1 MSARALGV
9 LCLALLAC
17 EKAPATAPRPSTPE
31 ARDVPAAQGVRATP
45 DVPAPAAAPA
55 RAAMRATVEGA
66 SADPPLR
73 EFDRAFPVP
82 RWSGQGALALDV
94 PSGDG
99 PVEGTLNVGDLA
111 LRVRGYRSG
120 ETLRGALEPASVD
133 DGGVWVW
140 RGLLDARIAGD
151 ALRGTWS
158 VSAHGGRY
166 ARAGT
171 VGPR

>member
-1 MSARALGV
+1 VSARSVLA

-17 EKAPATAPRPSTPE
+17 EKAPAPASTTPAAE
-31 ARDVPAAQGVRATP
+31 ARDVPAAQGVRSTP
-45 DVPAPAAAPA
+45 DVPPPAPA
-55 RAAMRATVEGA
+55 RAAMRATVAGA

-73 EFDRAFPVP
+73 EFDRAMPVP
-82 RWSGQGALALDV
+82 TWSGQGALALEV

-99 PVEGTLNVGDLA
+99 PVEGTLNAGDLA

-120 ETLRGALEPASVD
+120 DTVRGALEPTSVD
-133 DGGVWVW
+133 DGGAWVW
-140 RGLLDARIAGD
+140 RGLLDARIEGA